1 MLRYGPWREQI
12 IVIQYDYGVSSARRN
27 AEVEGS
33 RFSFVLLTKIAYS
46 VSKRRRDISSVVR
59 GAVVNDQDFP
69 ISVRLRQRGP
79 DRIAK
84 QLGAL
89 EGRDYD

>member
-12 IVIQYDYGVSSARRN
+12 IVIQYDYGISGARRN
-27 AEVEGS
+27 AEVQGG
-33 RFSFVLLTKIAYS
+33 RLSFVLLSKIAYRF
-46 VSKRRRDISSVVR
+46 SKRRRDISSVVR
-59 GAVVNDQDFP
+59 GPVVDDQDFP
-69 ISVRLRQRGP
+69 ISVRLRQRRS

>member
-1 MLRYGPWREQI
+1 MPRYGPRREEI
-12 IVIQYDYGVSSARRN
+12 IVIQYDYGVSGARRN
-27 AEVEGS
+27 AEIEGS
-33 RFSFVLLTKIAYS
+33 RFSFVPLTKIAYRI
-46 VSKRRRDISSVVR
+46 SKRRGNIPCVVR
-59 GAVVNDQDFP
+59 GPVVNDQDFP

-84 QLGAL
+84 HLGAL